1 MADETRTYRMR
12 RRADAQAQTRL
23 RLTESAMHLHGT
35 LGPSRTSM
43 SAVAEHAGVRR
54 STLYRHFADE
64 AALFDA
70 CSAHWST
77 ANPPPDLGAWAAIKA
92 PDERLRTALSELYAY
107 YGRTEGMFDNLIR
120 DEPVVALVQERFRAF
135 RAYIAASRDE
145 LMKGRG
151 LRGGA
156 RRRTQA
162 AVGHA
167 IAFPTW
173 KSLVREQGLADAEA
187 VELGCRLVAAAALR
201 AAPTVPAR
209 GHPATSSQDGTRQ
222 EHP

>member
-1 MADETRTYRMR
+1 MTDQTRTYRMG
-12 RRADAQAQTRL
+12 RRAEMQAQTRL
-23 RLTESAMHLHGT
+23 RITESAVHLHGT
-35 LGPSRTSM
+35 LGPARTSM

-54 STLYRHFADE
+54 STLYRHFPDE

-70 CSAHWST
+70 CSAHWSA
-77 ANPPPDLGAWAAIKA
+77 ANPPPDAGAWAAIKA

-120 DEPVVALVQERFRAF
+120 DEPTVAIVQQRFAAF
-135 RAYIAASRDE
+135 RGYMAATCE
-145 LMKGRG
+145 ALMKGRG

-167 IAFPTW
+167 VAFPTW
-173 KSLVREQGLADAEA
+173 KSLVREQGLADIEA
-187 VELGCRLVAAAALR
+187 VALACGMVAAAR
-201 AAPTVPAR
+201 E
-209 GHPATSSQDGTRQ
+209 TRSGA
-222 EHP
+222 